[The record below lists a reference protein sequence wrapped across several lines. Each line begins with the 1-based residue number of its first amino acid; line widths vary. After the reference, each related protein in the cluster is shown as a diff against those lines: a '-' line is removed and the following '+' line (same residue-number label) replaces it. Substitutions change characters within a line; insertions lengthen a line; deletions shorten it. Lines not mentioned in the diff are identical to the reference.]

1 MRKQQNL
8 NQPTISNS
16 TYAGEAAADYI
27 AAALLSARTLDN
39 QLVTIK
45 PNVKFKEVIQKVDV
59 ASIVAD
65 ASCDFTEGGTV
76 TISERI
82 LEPKELQVNLEL
94 CKSEFV
100 DSWNALQLG
109 YSAFD
114 EIPRNFNDF
123 LVSYVGGKVAEKTE
137 QDIWS
142 GVSTTNGE
150 FGGFE
155 NAFSASVAVGGATDV
170 LPALSS
176 SGQISSG
183 SITSSNVLEKLSE
196 VYNTIP
202 SAVYGKED
210 LRIYV
215 GPKVARAYQSAL
227 SGNSTLSNNSYNN
240 QLNVGEKPSNFQG
253 IEIVLCPGMSDDK
266 IVAAQKSNL
275 FFGTGLLSDHS
286 EVRVLDMA
294 NLDGSQNYRIIMR
307 YTAGTQ
313 FGIGQDIV
321 YYGAYPTA

>member
-76 TISERI
+76 TISERM

-155 NAFSASVAVGGATDV
+155 TAFSASVAVGGATDV

-183 SITSSNVLEKLSE
+183 SITSANVLEKLSE

-210 LRIYV
+210 LVIYV

-275 FFGTGLLSDHS
+275 FFGTGLLSDHN

-321 YYGAYPTA
+321 YYGAY